1 MTNATPEQTAA
12 IQGLTALAEALYKA
26 LDNGNRQQILAA
38 QQNLSA
44 AAELV
49 WSRAQGDTT
58 ISRQSKAVLR
68 VLAGAA
74 LEDLPAEIQDPAHYP
89 KIKKQLRLLK
99 SSLVLLD

>member
-1 MTNATPEQTAA
+1 MTNATPEQATA
-12 IQGLTALAEALYKA
+12 IQELTALAEALYKS
-26 LDNGNRQQILAA
+26 LDNGDRQQILAA

-44 AAELV
+44 AAGLG
-49 WSRAQGDTT
+49 WTRAQGDGG
-58 ISRQSKAVLR
+58 ISRQEKAILR

-74 LEDLPAEIQDPAHYP
+74 LEDLPAEIQDSANDP